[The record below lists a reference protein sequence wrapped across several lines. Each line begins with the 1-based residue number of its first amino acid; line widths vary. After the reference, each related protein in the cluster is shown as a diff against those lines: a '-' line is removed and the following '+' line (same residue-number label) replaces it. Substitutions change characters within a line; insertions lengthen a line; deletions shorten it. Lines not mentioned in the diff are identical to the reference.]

1 MGFNSGFKGL
11 NALNW
16 CSVEQHNYN
25 CIQQFER
32 LWKEI
37 IKLKFN
43 LFEKAGKEPRQKH
56 NKETNSLEKEQK
68 EHLTELN
75 FT

>member
-1 MGFNSGFKGL
+1 M
-11 NALNW
+11 
-16 CSVEQHNYN
+16 
-25 CIQQFER
+25 
-32 LWKEI
+32 

-43 LFEKAGKEPRQKH
+43 LFEGAGKEPRQKH

-68 EHLTELN
+68 EHLIELY